1 MGKNSNISDEDI
13 LKEETQ
19 PGVVVYRS
27 NVPKGAGVFDMDIA
41 PGIKEVTIKYDLLM
55 LGCEKSFPDVEK
67 LIIGE
72 DVVSIEI
79 LNTLFPNV
87 RWVLSMNYEFE
98 TGSYLVYN
106 HFGFKTLLNAFCRG
120 ADETIDL
127 GDIDSIDNFA
137 FKGCES
143 LNIIGGE
150 DIKDW
155 QAIEQDAF
163 SESALKS
170 QPFKNGIKKA
180 GHIIV
185 DIDYTADE
193 IDIPDDRLKKIVFSS
208 DIDFTKIKKLIIHRP
223 ETVEQINYQ
232 CGFPDTLVLNT
243 DLLMHEQDV
252 AGVAHFCTSKTY
264 IKNFSVLS
272 PEFKEIDG
280 IAYTMNGKKLVA
292 CSMGKEH
299 VIIPDGVKTIGKYAF
314 ANCHVKSVIIPDSV
328 TEISESAFSS
338 CSNLETVIFG
348 KNVESIGDKAFGAC
362 VNLKSVTLPESI
374 RLRVD
379 YNMFPDKNGKRTDVW
394 LLNTFCKKPDE
405 VINLKSVEFIDGY
418 AFYGCRSTKIIN
430 EDCVKGGFKLAFF
443 GSAFMELEPVGGAY
457 MAGSMII
464 DVDKDAKE
472 LVIPETA
479 TYFLHN
485 IHNVTFIRELCKS
498 YDKIIVKNS
507 SLFFQ
512 RVLYA
517 YAAPKNLVIDCEV
530 YDDKEDFCNYIKNCS
545 NLQNIQITDKSERYM
560 TYDGVLYDKAGKTLL
575 ACPKNRHG
583 TVKIKEGTKEIEKN
597 AFFGSEVE
605 GIEMPDSVKSLE
617 KAVFFN
623 CRKLQ
628 KVKLSNSL
636 TEIPNSCFDS
646 NISLREIVIP
656 DSVST
661 IGPYAFCSSG
671 LENIH
676 LGKCIK
682 IIQYNALMNTK
693 LKELRFPA
701 SVKELQNIGPV
712 HASDV
717 YLESSNIPSYFCSSV
732 SETIKFACDFD
743 TLHKADSLAQPYVKV
758 HTPKRTVYFPSH
770 ILIDTRNE
778 LSNFIEAKNDFP
790 ENMFPYAINAR
801 VRFQIALA
809 ECKDLKSMAA
819 EKYLRGNIVDGVRE
833 FVNINEEAAL
843 VDLFRM
849 HLVDDVEAFNEI
861 LQILPNSMT
870 LAKEPAASY

>member
-1 MGKNSNISDEDI
+1 MI
-13 LKEETQ
+13 KEFKSGDGCRFMCTCL
-19 PGVVVYRS
+19 PGS
-27 NVPKGAGVFDMDIA
+27 TSVFDMDVDD
-41 PGIKEVTIKYDLLM
+41 GVEVVEFEGFDDVSIGKVA
-55 LGCEKSFPDVEK
+55 EKSFPSVK
-67 LIIGE
+67 TLVIGE
-72 DVVSIEI
+72 EVECMSIPNEM
-79 LNTLFPNV
+79 FPNV
-87 RWVLSMNYEFE
+87 R
-98 TGSYLVYN
+98 
-106 HFGFKTLLNAFCRG
+106 
-120 ADETIDL
+120 
-127 GDIDSIDNFA
+127 
-137 FKGCES
+137 
-143 LNIIGGE
+143 NIISYNRH
-150 DIKDW
+150 
-155 QAIEQDAF
+155 F
-163 SESALKS
+163 L
-170 QPFKNGIKKA
+170 N
-180 GHIIV
+180 
-185 DIDYTADE
+185 
-193 IDIPDDRLKKIVFSS
+193 S
-208 DIDFTKIKKLIIHRP
+208 DMLI
-223 ETVEQINYQ
+223 
-232 CGFPDTLVLNT
+232 
-243 DLLMHEQDV
+243 
-252 AGVAHFCTSKTY
+252 
-264 IKNFSVLS
+264 
-272 PEFKEIDG
+272 
-280 IAYTMNGKKLVA
+280 
-292 CSMGKEH
+292 
-299 VIIPDGVKTIGKYAF
+299 
-314 ANCHVKSVIIPDSV
+314 
-328 TEISESAFSS
+328 
-338 CSNLETVIFG
+338 
-348 KNVESIGDKAFGAC
+348 
-362 VNLKSVTLPESI
+362 
-374 RLRVD
+374 RVD
-379 YNMFPDKNGKRTDVW
+379 YNIFPDKNGKHTDVW

-517 YAAPKNLVIDCEV
+517 YAAPKNLIIDCEV

-597 AFFGSEVE
+597 AFFDSEVE

-617 KAVFFN
+617 KAVLFN

-717 YLESSNIPSYFCSSV
+717 YLESSNIPSYFCGSV
-732 SETIKFACDFD
+732 AETVKFACDFD
-743 TLHKADSLAQPYVKV
+743 TLYKDDSLAQPYVKV

-778 LSNFIEAKNDFP
+778 LSNFIAAKNDFP
-790 ENMFPYAINAR
+790 EDMFPYAINAR

-819 EKYLRGNIVDGVRE
+819 EKYLRGNIVDCVRE
-833 FVNINEEAAL
+833 FVNIDEEAAL

-870 LAKEPAASY
+870 LAKAYLLNESDKLKLDDLSC

>member
-1 MGKNSNISDEDI
+1 MEQI
-13 LKEETQ
+13 LHINFVKKQKERSKKTIKEFKSGDGCRFMCTCI
-19 PGVVVYRS
+19 PGS
-27 NVPKGAGVFDMDIA
+27 TSVFDMDVDD
-41 PGIKEVTIKYDLLM
+41 GVEVVEFEGFDDVSIGKVA
-55 LGCEKSFPDVEK
+55 EKSFPSVK
-67 LIIGE
+67 TLVIGE
-72 DVVSIEI
+72 EVECMSIPNEM
-79 LNTLFPNV
+79 FPNV
-87 RWVLSMNYEFE
+87 R
-98 TGSYLVYN
+98 
-106 HFGFKTLLNAFCRG
+106 
-120 ADETIDL
+120 
-127 GDIDSIDNFA
+127 
-137 FKGCES
+137 
-143 LNIIGGE
+143 NIISYNRH
-150 DIKDW
+150 
-155 QAIEQDAF
+155 F
-163 SESALKS
+163 L
-170 QPFKNGIKKA
+170 N
-180 GHIIV
+180 
-185 DIDYTADE
+185 
-193 IDIPDDRLKKIVFSS
+193 S
-208 DIDFTKIKKLIIHRP
+208 DMLI
-223 ETVEQINYQ
+223 
-232 CGFPDTLVLNT
+232 
-243 DLLMHEQDV
+243 
-252 AGVAHFCTSKTY
+252 
-264 IKNFSVLS
+264 
-272 PEFKEIDG
+272 
-280 IAYTMNGKKLVA
+280 
-292 CSMGKEH
+292 
-299 VIIPDGVKTIGKYAF
+299 
-314 ANCHVKSVIIPDSV
+314 
-328 TEISESAFSS
+328 
-338 CSNLETVIFG
+338 
-348 KNVESIGDKAFGAC
+348 
-362 VNLKSVTLPESI
+362 
-374 RLRVD
+374 RVD

-676 LGKCIK
+676 LGKCVK

-778 LSNFIEAKNDFP
+778 LSNFIAAKNDFP

-819 EKYLRGNIVDGVRE
+819 EKYLRGNIVDCVRE

-870 LAKEPAASY
+870 LAKAYLLNESDKLKLDDLSC

>member
-1 MGKNSNISDEDI
+1 M
-13 LKEETQ
+13 
-19 PGVVVYRS
+19 
-27 NVPKGAGVFDMDIA
+27 
-41 PGIKEVTIKYDLLM
+41 
-55 LGCEKSFPDVEK
+55 
-67 LIIGE
+67 
-72 DVVSIEI
+72 
-79 LNTLFPNV
+79 
-87 RWVLSMNYEFE
+87 
-98 TGSYLVYN
+98 
-106 HFGFKTLLNAFCRG
+106 
-120 ADETIDL
+120 
-127 GDIDSIDNFA
+127 
-137 FKGCES
+137 
-143 LNIIGGE
+143 
-150 DIKDW
+150 
-155 QAIEQDAF
+155 
-163 SESALKS
+163 
-170 QPFKNGIKKA
+170 
-180 GHIIV
+180 
-185 DIDYTADE
+185 
-193 IDIPDDRLKKIVFSS
+193 
-208 DIDFTKIKKLIIHRP
+208 
-223 ETVEQINYQ
+223 
-232 CGFPDTLVLNT
+232 
-243 DLLMHEQDV
+243 
-252 AGVAHFCTSKTY
+252 
-264 IKNFSVLS
+264 
-272 PEFKEIDG
+272 
-280 IAYTMNGKKLVA
+280 
-292 CSMGKEH
+292 
-299 VIIPDGVKTIGKYAF
+299 
-314 ANCHVKSVIIPDSV
+314 
-328 TEISESAFSS
+328 
-338 CSNLETVIFG
+338 
-348 KNVESIGDKAFGAC
+348 
-362 VNLKSVTLPESI
+362 
-374 RLRVD
+374 
-379 YNMFPDKNGKRTDVW
+379 
-394 LLNTFCKKPDE
+394 
-405 VINLKSVEFIDGY
+405 KSVEFIDGY

-676 LGKCIK
+676 LGKCVK

-701 SVKELQNIGPV
+701 SVN
-712 HASDV
+712 
-717 YLESSNIPSYFCSSV
+717 FCSSV

-778 LSNFIEAKNDFP
+778 LSNFIAAKNDFP

-809 ECKDLKSMAA
+809 ECKDLKSMSA
-819 EKYLRGNIVDGVRE
+819 EKYLRGNIVDCVRE

-870 LAKEPAASY
+870 LAKAYLLNESDKLKLDDLSC

>member
-1 MGKNSNISDEDI
+1 MIKEFKSSDGCRFMCTC
-13 LKEETQ
+13 L
-19 PGVVVYRS
+19 PGRTS
-27 NVPKGAGVFDMDIA
+27 VFDMDVDD
-41 PGIKEVTIKYDLLM
+41 GVEVVEFEGFDDVSIGKVA
-55 LGCEKSFPDVEK
+55 EKSFPSVK
-67 LIIGE
+67 TLVIGE
-72 DVVSIEI
+72 EVECMSIP
-79 LNTLFPNV
+79 NKMFPNV
-87 RWVLSMNYEFE
+87 R
-98 TGSYLVYN
+98 
-106 HFGFKTLLNAFCRG
+106 
-120 ADETIDL
+120 
-127 GDIDSIDNFA
+127 
-137 FKGCES
+137 
-143 LNIIGGE
+143 NIISYNRH
-150 DIKDW
+150 
-155 QAIEQDAF
+155 F
-163 SESALKS
+163 L
-170 QPFKNGIKKA
+170 N
-180 GHIIV
+180 
-185 DIDYTADE
+185 
-193 IDIPDDRLKKIVFSS
+193 S
-208 DIDFTKIKKLIIHRP
+208 DMLI
-223 ETVEQINYQ
+223 
-232 CGFPDTLVLNT
+232 
-243 DLLMHEQDV
+243 
-252 AGVAHFCTSKTY
+252 
-264 IKNFSVLS
+264 
-272 PEFKEIDG
+272 
-280 IAYTMNGKKLVA
+280 
-292 CSMGKEH
+292 
-299 VIIPDGVKTIGKYAF
+299 
-314 ANCHVKSVIIPDSV
+314 
-328 TEISESAFSS
+328 
-338 CSNLETVIFG
+338 
-348 KNVESIGDKAFGAC
+348 
-362 VNLKSVTLPESI
+362 
-374 RLRVD
+374 RVD

-405 VINLKSVEFIDGY
+405 VINLKSVELIDGY
-418 AFYGCRSTKIIN
+418 AFYGCKSTKIIN
-430 EDCVKGGFKLAFF
+430 EDCVKGGRQFAFL

-507 SLFFQ
+507 SLFFK

-583 TVKIKEGTKEIEKN
+583 AVKIKEGTKEIEKN

-605 GIEMPDSVKSLE
+605 EIEMPDSVKSLE

-701 SVKELQNIGPV
+701 SIKELQNIGPV

-743 TLHKADSLAQPYVKV
+743 TLYKDDSLAQPYVKV

-778 LSNFIEAKNDFP
+778 LSNFIAAKNDFP
-790 ENMFPYAINAR
+790 EDMFPYAINAR

-809 ECKDLKSMAA
+809 EYKDLKSIAA
-819 EKYLRGNIVDGVRE
+819 KKYLRENIVDCVRE
-833 FVNINEEAAL
+833 FVNIDEESAL
-843 VDLFRM
+843 ADFFRM
-849 HLVDDVEAFNEI
+849 HLVDDVEAFTEI

-870 LAKEPAASY
+870 LAKAYLLNESDKLKLDDLSC

>member
-1 MGKNSNISDEDI
+1 MI
-13 LKEETQ
+13 KEFKSGDGCRFMCTCL
-19 PGVVVYRS
+19 PGS
-27 NVPKGAGVFDMDIA
+27 TSVFDMDVDD
-41 PGIKEVTIKYDLLM
+41 GVEVVEFEGFDDVSIGKVA
-55 LGCEKSFPDVEK
+55 EKSFPSVK
-67 LIIGE
+67 TLVIGE
-72 DVVSIEI
+72 EVECMSIPNEM
-79 LNTLFPNV
+79 FPNV
-87 RWVLSMNYEFE
+87 R
-98 TGSYLVYN
+98 
-106 HFGFKTLLNAFCRG
+106 
-120 ADETIDL
+120 
-127 GDIDSIDNFA
+127 
-137 FKGCES
+137 
-143 LNIIGGE
+143 NIISYNRH
-150 DIKDW
+150 
-155 QAIEQDAF
+155 F
-163 SESALKS
+163 L
-170 QPFKNGIKKA
+170 N
-180 GHIIV
+180 
-185 DIDYTADE
+185 
-193 IDIPDDRLKKIVFSS
+193 S
-208 DIDFTKIKKLIIHRP
+208 DMLI
-223 ETVEQINYQ
+223 
-232 CGFPDTLVLNT
+232 
-243 DLLMHEQDV
+243 
-252 AGVAHFCTSKTY
+252 
-264 IKNFSVLS
+264 
-272 PEFKEIDG
+272 
-280 IAYTMNGKKLVA
+280 
-292 CSMGKEH
+292 
-299 VIIPDGVKTIGKYAF
+299 
-314 ANCHVKSVIIPDSV
+314 
-328 TEISESAFSS
+328 
-338 CSNLETVIFG
+338 
-348 KNVESIGDKAFGAC
+348 
-362 VNLKSVTLPESI
+362 
-374 RLRVD
+374 RVD
-379 YNMFPDKNGKRTDVW
+379 YNMFPDKNGKHADIW

-457 MAGSMII
+457 MAGNMII

-485 IHNVTFIRELCKS
+485 IHNATFIRELCKS

-507 SLFFQ
+507 SLFFK
-512 RVLYA
+512 RVLYT

-545 NLQNIQITDKSERYM
+545 NLQNIQITDKSERYV

-597 AFFGSEVE
+597 AFFGSKVE
-605 GIEMPDSVKSLE
+605 EIEMPDSVKSLE

-636 TEIPNSCFDS
+636 TEIPDSCFDS
-646 NISLREIVIP
+646 NTSLREIVIP

-661 IGPYAFCSSG
+661 IGSYAFCSSG

-676 LGKCIK
+676 LGKRVK
-682 IIQYNALMNTK
+682 VIQRDALMNTK

-701 SVKELQNIGPV
+701 SVKELQDIGPV

-717 YLESSNIPSYFCSSV
+717 YLESSNIPSYFCGSV
-732 SETIKFACDFD
+732 SETITFACDFD

-778 LSNFIEAKNDFP
+778 LSNFIAAKNDFP
-790 ENMFPYAINAR
+790 EDMFPYAINAR

-809 ECKDLKSMAA
+809 ECRDLKSIAA
-819 EKYLRGNIVDGVRE
+819 EKYLCENIVDCVRE
-833 FVNINEEAAL
+833 FVNIDEESAL

-849 HLVDDVEAFNEI
+849 HLVDDVEALTEI

-870 LAKEPAASY
+870 LAKAYLLNESDKLKLDDLSC

>member
-1 MGKNSNISDEDI
+1 MI
-13 LKEETQ
+13 KEFKSGDGCRFMCTCL
-19 PGVVVYRS
+19 PGS
-27 NVPKGAGVFDMDIA
+27 TSVFDMDVDD
-41 PGIKEVTIKYDLLM
+41 GVEVVEFEGFDDVSIGKVA
-55 LGCEKSFPDVEK
+55 EKSFPSVK
-67 LIIGE
+67 TLVIGE
-72 DVVSIEI
+72 EVECMSIPNEM
-79 LNTLFPNV
+79 FPNV
-87 RWVLSMNYEFE
+87 R
-98 TGSYLVYN
+98 
-106 HFGFKTLLNAFCRG
+106 
-120 ADETIDL
+120 
-127 GDIDSIDNFA
+127 
-137 FKGCES
+137 
-143 LNIIGGE
+143 NIISYNRH
-150 DIKDW
+150 
-155 QAIEQDAF
+155 F
-163 SESALKS
+163 L
-170 QPFKNGIKKA
+170 N
-180 GHIIV
+180 
-185 DIDYTADE
+185 
-193 IDIPDDRLKKIVFSS
+193 S
-208 DIDFTKIKKLIIHRP
+208 DMLI
-223 ETVEQINYQ
+223 
-232 CGFPDTLVLNT
+232 
-243 DLLMHEQDV
+243 
-252 AGVAHFCTSKTY
+252 
-264 IKNFSVLS
+264 
-272 PEFKEIDG
+272 
-280 IAYTMNGKKLVA
+280 
-292 CSMGKEH
+292 
-299 VIIPDGVKTIGKYAF
+299 
-314 ANCHVKSVIIPDSV
+314 
-328 TEISESAFSS
+328 
-338 CSNLETVIFG
+338 
-348 KNVESIGDKAFGAC
+348 
-362 VNLKSVTLPESI
+362 
-374 RLRVD
+374 RVD

-597 AFFGSEVE
+597 AFFDSEVE

-656 DSVST
+656 DSVNT

-717 YLESSNIPSYFCSSV
+717 YLESSNIPSYFCGSV
-732 SETIKFACDFD
+732 AETVKFACDFD
-743 TLHKADSLAQPYVKV
+743 TLYKDDSLAQPYVKV

-778 LSNFIEAKNDFP
+778 LSNFIAAKNDFP
-790 ENMFPYAINAR
+790 EDMFPYAINAR

-819 EKYLRGNIVDGVRE
+819 ENYLRGNIVDCVRE
-833 FVNINEEAAL
+833 FVNIDEEAAL

-870 LAKEPAASY
+870 LAKAYLLNESDKLKLDDLSC

>member
-1 MGKNSNISDEDI
+1 MI
-13 LKEETQ
+13 KEFKSGDGCRFMCTCL
-19 PGVVVYRS
+19 PGS
-27 NVPKGAGVFDMDIA
+27 TSVFDMDVDD
-41 PGIKEVTIKYDLLM
+41 GVEVVEFEGFDDVSIGKVA
-55 LGCEKSFPDVEK
+55 EKSFPSVK
-67 LIIGE
+67 TLVIGE
-72 DVVSIEI
+72 EVECMSIPNEM
-79 LNTLFPNV
+79 FPNV
-87 RWVLSMNYEFE
+87 R
-98 TGSYLVYN
+98 
-106 HFGFKTLLNAFCRG
+106 
-120 ADETIDL
+120 
-127 GDIDSIDNFA
+127 
-137 FKGCES
+137 
-143 LNIIGGE
+143 NIISYNRH
-150 DIKDW
+150 
-155 QAIEQDAF
+155 F
-163 SESALKS
+163 L
-170 QPFKNGIKKA
+170 N
-180 GHIIV
+180 
-185 DIDYTADE
+185 
-193 IDIPDDRLKKIVFSS
+193 S
-208 DIDFTKIKKLIIHRP
+208 DMLI
-223 ETVEQINYQ
+223 
-232 CGFPDTLVLNT
+232 
-243 DLLMHEQDV
+243 
-252 AGVAHFCTSKTY
+252 
-264 IKNFSVLS
+264 
-272 PEFKEIDG
+272 
-280 IAYTMNGKKLVA
+280 
-292 CSMGKEH
+292 
-299 VIIPDGVKTIGKYAF
+299 
-314 ANCHVKSVIIPDSV
+314 
-328 TEISESAFSS
+328 
-338 CSNLETVIFG
+338 
-348 KNVESIGDKAFGAC
+348 
-362 VNLKSVTLPESI
+362 
-374 RLRVD
+374 RVD

-717 YLESSNIPSYFCSSV
+717 YLESSNIPSYFCGSV
-732 SETIKFACDFD
+732 SETITFACDFD
-743 TLHKADSLAQPYVKV
+743 TLHKVDSLAQPYVKV

-778 LSNFIEAKNDFP
+778 LSNFIAAKNDFP

-809 ECKDLKSMAA
+809 ECRDLKSMAA
-819 EKYLRGNIVDGVRE
+819 EKYLRGNIVDCVRE
-833 FVNINEEAAL
+833 FVNIDEESAL

-849 HLVDDVEAFNEI
+849 HLVDDVEAFAEI
-861 LQILPNSMT
+861 LQILPNNMA
-870 LAKEPAASY
+870 LAKAYLLNESDKLKLDDLSC

>member
-1 MGKNSNISDEDI
+1 M
-13 LKEETQ
+13 
-19 PGVVVYRS
+19 
-27 NVPKGAGVFDMDIA
+27 
-41 PGIKEVTIKYDLLM
+41 
-55 LGCEKSFPDVEK
+55 
-67 LIIGE
+67 
-72 DVVSIEI
+72 
-79 LNTLFPNV
+79 
-87 RWVLSMNYEFE
+87 
-98 TGSYLVYN
+98 
-106 HFGFKTLLNAFCRG
+106 
-120 ADETIDL
+120 
-127 GDIDSIDNFA
+127 
-137 FKGCES
+137 
-143 LNIIGGE
+143 
-150 DIKDW
+150 
-155 QAIEQDAF
+155 
-163 SESALKS
+163 
-170 QPFKNGIKKA
+170 
-180 GHIIV
+180 
-185 DIDYTADE
+185 
-193 IDIPDDRLKKIVFSS
+193 
-208 DIDFTKIKKLIIHRP
+208 
-223 ETVEQINYQ
+223 
-232 CGFPDTLVLNT
+232 
-243 DLLMHEQDV
+243 
-252 AGVAHFCTSKTY
+252 
-264 IKNFSVLS
+264 
-272 PEFKEIDG
+272 
-280 IAYTMNGKKLVA
+280 
-292 CSMGKEH
+292 
-299 VIIPDGVKTIGKYAF
+299 
-314 ANCHVKSVIIPDSV
+314 
-328 TEISESAFSS
+328 
-338 CSNLETVIFG
+338 
-348 KNVESIGDKAFGAC
+348 
-362 VNLKSVTLPESI
+362 
-374 RLRVD
+374 
-379 YNMFPDKNGKRTDVW
+379 
-394 LLNTFCKKPDE
+394 
-405 VINLKSVEFIDGY
+405 KSVEFIDGY

-605 GIEMPDSVKSLE
+605 GIEIPDSVKSLE

-819 EKYLRGNIVDGVRE
+819 EKYLRGNIVDCVRE

-870 LAKEPAASY
+870 LAKAYLLNESDKLKLDDLSC

>member
-1 MGKNSNISDEDI
+1 MI
-13 LKEETQ
+13 KEFKSGDGCRFMCTCI
-19 PGVVVYRS
+19 PGS
-27 NVPKGAGVFDMDIA
+27 TSVFDMDVDD
-41 PGIKEVTIKYDLLM
+41 GVEVVEFEGFDDVSIGKVA
-55 LGCEKSFPDVEK
+55 EKSFPSVK
-67 LIIGE
+67 TLVIGE
-72 DVVSIEI
+72 EVECMSIPNEM
-79 LNTLFPNV
+79 FPNV
-87 RWVLSMNYEFE
+87 R
-98 TGSYLVYN
+98 
-106 HFGFKTLLNAFCRG
+106 
-120 ADETIDL
+120 
-127 GDIDSIDNFA
+127 
-137 FKGCES
+137 
-143 LNIIGGE
+143 NIISYNRH
-150 DIKDW
+150 
-155 QAIEQDAF
+155 F
-163 SESALKS
+163 L
-170 QPFKNGIKKA
+170 N
-180 GHIIV
+180 
-185 DIDYTADE
+185 
-193 IDIPDDRLKKIVFSS
+193 S
-208 DIDFTKIKKLIIHRP
+208 DMLI
-223 ETVEQINYQ
+223 
-232 CGFPDTLVLNT
+232 
-243 DLLMHEQDV
+243 
-252 AGVAHFCTSKTY
+252 
-264 IKNFSVLS
+264 
-272 PEFKEIDG
+272 
-280 IAYTMNGKKLVA
+280 
-292 CSMGKEH
+292 
-299 VIIPDGVKTIGKYAF
+299 
-314 ANCHVKSVIIPDSV
+314 
-328 TEISESAFSS
+328 
-338 CSNLETVIFG
+338 
-348 KNVESIGDKAFGAC
+348 
-362 VNLKSVTLPESI
+362 
-374 RLRVD
+374 RVD

-605 GIEMPDSVKSLE
+605 EIEMPDSVKSLE

-636 TEIPNSCFDS
+636 TEIPDSCFDS
-646 NISLREIVIP
+646 NTSLREIVIP
-656 DSVST
+656 DSVRT

-676 LGKCIK
+676 LGKHVK
-682 IIQYNALMNTK
+682 VIQHDALMDTK

-701 SVKELQNIGPV
+701 SVKELQDIGPL

-732 SETIKFACDFD
+732 SEIITFACDFD

-770 ILIDTRNE
+770 ILIDTSNE
-778 LSNFIEAKNDFP
+778 LSNFIEARNDFP
-790 ENMFPYAINAR
+790 ENMFPYAIDAR
-801 VRFQIALA
+801 IRFQIALA
-809 ECKDLKSMAA
+809 ECRDLKSITA
-819 EKYLRGNIVDGVRE
+819 EKYLRKNIVDCVRE
-833 FVNINEEAAL
+833 FINIDEESAL
-843 VDLFRM
+843 VDLFRI
-849 HLVDDVEAFNEI
+849 HLVDNVEALTEI
-861 LQILPNSMT
+861 LQILPNSMV
-870 LAKEPAASY
+870 LAKAYLLNESEKLKLDDLSC

>member
-1 MGKNSNISDEDI
+1 MI
-13 LKEETQ
+13 KEFKSGDGCRFMCTCL
-19 PGVVVYRS
+19 PGS
-27 NVPKGAGVFDMDIA
+27 TSVFDMDVDD
-41 PGIKEVTIKYDLLM
+41 GVEVVEFEGFDDVSIGKVA
-55 LGCEKSFPDVEK
+55 EKSFPSVKTLVVGEEVEC
-67 LIIGE
+67 I
-72 DVVSIEI
+72 SIP
-79 LNTLFPNV
+79 NKMFPNV
-87 RWVLSMNYEFE
+87 R
-98 TGSYLVYN
+98 
-106 HFGFKTLLNAFCRG
+106 
-120 ADETIDL
+120 
-127 GDIDSIDNFA
+127 
-137 FKGCES
+137 
-143 LNIIGGE
+143 NIISYNRH
-150 DIKDW
+150 
-155 QAIEQDAF
+155 F
-163 SESALKS
+163 L
-170 QPFKNGIKKA
+170 N
-180 GHIIV
+180 
-185 DIDYTADE
+185 
-193 IDIPDDRLKKIVFSS
+193 S
-208 DIDFTKIKKLIIHRP
+208 DMLI
-223 ETVEQINYQ
+223 
-232 CGFPDTLVLNT
+232 
-243 DLLMHEQDV
+243 
-252 AGVAHFCTSKTY
+252 
-264 IKNFSVLS
+264 
-272 PEFKEIDG
+272 
-280 IAYTMNGKKLVA
+280 
-292 CSMGKEH
+292 
-299 VIIPDGVKTIGKYAF
+299 
-314 ANCHVKSVIIPDSV
+314 
-328 TEISESAFSS
+328 
-338 CSNLETVIFG
+338 
-348 KNVESIGDKAFGAC
+348 
-362 VNLKSVTLPESI
+362 
-374 RLRVD
+374 RVD
-379 YNMFPDKNGKRTDVW
+379 YNMFPDKNGKHTDVW

-430 EDCVKGGFKLAFF
+430 ENCVKGGFKLAFF

-485 IHNVTFIRELCKS
+485 IHSVTFIRELCKS

-507 SLFFQ
+507 SLFFK

-545 NLQNIQITDKSERYM
+545 NLQNIQITDKSEKYM

-583 TVKIKEGTKEIEKN
+583 TVKIKEETKEIEKN

-717 YLESSNIPSYFCSSV
+717 YLESSNIPFYFCSSV

-819 EKYLRGNIVDGVRE
+819 EKYLRGNIVDCVRE

-870 LAKEPAASY
+870 LAKAYLLNESDKLKLDDLSC

>member
-1 MGKNSNISDEDI
+1 MI
-13 LKEETQ
+13 KEFKSGDGCRFMCTCI
-19 PGVVVYRS
+19 PGS
-27 NVPKGAGVFDMDIA
+27 TSVFDMDVDDGVQVVEFEGFDDVSIGKVA
-41 PGIKEVTIKYDLLM
+41 
-55 LGCEKSFPDVEK
+55 EKSFPSVK
-67 LIIGE
+67 TLVIGE
-72 DVVSIEI
+72 EVECMSIPNEM
-79 LNTLFPNV
+79 FPNV
-87 RWVLSMNYEFE
+87 R
-98 TGSYLVYN
+98 
-106 HFGFKTLLNAFCRG
+106 
-120 ADETIDL
+120 
-127 GDIDSIDNFA
+127 
-137 FKGCES
+137 
-143 LNIIGGE
+143 NIISYNRH
-150 DIKDW
+150 
-155 QAIEQDAF
+155 F
-163 SESALKS
+163 L
-170 QPFKNGIKKA
+170 N
-180 GHIIV
+180 
-185 DIDYTADE
+185 
-193 IDIPDDRLKKIVFSS
+193 S
-208 DIDFTKIKKLIIHRP
+208 DMLI
-223 ETVEQINYQ
+223 
-232 CGFPDTLVLNT
+232 
-243 DLLMHEQDV
+243 
-252 AGVAHFCTSKTY
+252 
-264 IKNFSVLS
+264 
-272 PEFKEIDG
+272 
-280 IAYTMNGKKLVA
+280 
-292 CSMGKEH
+292 
-299 VIIPDGVKTIGKYAF
+299 
-314 ANCHVKSVIIPDSV
+314 
-328 TEISESAFSS
+328 
-338 CSNLETVIFG
+338 
-348 KNVESIGDKAFGAC
+348 
-362 VNLKSVTLPESI
+362 
-374 RLRVD
+374 RVD

-717 YLESSNIPSYFCSSV
+717 YLESSNIPSYFCGSV
-732 SETIKFACDFD
+732 SETITFACDFD
-743 TLHKADSLAQPYVKV
+743 TLHKVDSLAQPYVKV

-778 LSNFIEAKNDFP
+778 LSNFIAAKNDFP

-809 ECKDLKSMAA
+809 ECRDLKSMAA
-819 EKYLRGNIVDGVRE
+819 EKYLRGNIVDCVRE
-833 FVNINEEAAL
+833 FVNIDEESAL

-849 HLVDDVEAFNEI
+849 HLVDDVEAFAEI
-861 LQILPNSMT
+861 LQILPNNMA
-870 LAKEPAASY
+870 LAKAYLLNESDKLKLDDLSC

>member
-1 MGKNSNISDEDI
+1 MI
-13 LKEETQ
+13 KEFKSGDGCRFMCTCI
-19 PGVVVYRS
+19 PGS
-27 NVPKGAGVFDMDIA
+27 TSVFDMDVDD
-41 PGIKEVTIKYDLLM
+41 GVEVVEFEGFDDVSIGKVA
-55 LGCEKSFPDVEK
+55 EKSFPSVK
-67 LIIGE
+67 TLVIGE
-72 DVVSIEI
+72 EVECMSIPNEM
-79 LNTLFPNV
+79 FPNV
-87 RWVLSMNYEFE
+87 R
-98 TGSYLVYN
+98 
-106 HFGFKTLLNAFCRG
+106 
-120 ADETIDL
+120 
-127 GDIDSIDNFA
+127 
-137 FKGCES
+137 
-143 LNIIGGE
+143 NIISYNRH
-150 DIKDW
+150 
-155 QAIEQDAF
+155 F
-163 SESALKS
+163 L
-170 QPFKNGIKKA
+170 N
-180 GHIIV
+180 
-185 DIDYTADE
+185 
-193 IDIPDDRLKKIVFSS
+193 S
-208 DIDFTKIKKLIIHRP
+208 DMLI
-223 ETVEQINYQ
+223 
-232 CGFPDTLVLNT
+232 
-243 DLLMHEQDV
+243 
-252 AGVAHFCTSKTY
+252 
-264 IKNFSVLS
+264 
-272 PEFKEIDG
+272 
-280 IAYTMNGKKLVA
+280 
-292 CSMGKEH
+292 
-299 VIIPDGVKTIGKYAF
+299 
-314 ANCHVKSVIIPDSV
+314 
-328 TEISESAFSS
+328 
-338 CSNLETVIFG
+338 
-348 KNVESIGDKAFGAC
+348 
-362 VNLKSVTLPESI
+362 
-374 RLRVD
+374 RVD

-717 YLESSNIPSYFCSSV
+717 YLESSNIPSYFCGSV
-732 SETIKFACDFD
+732 SETITFACDFD
-743 TLHKADSLAQPYVKV
+743 TLHKVDSLAQPYVKV

-778 LSNFIEAKNDFP
+778 LSNFIAAKNDFP

-809 ECKDLKSMAA
+809 ECRDLKSMAA
-819 EKYLRGNIVDGVRE
+819 EKYLRGNIVDCVRE
-833 FVNINEEAAL
+833 FVNIDEESAL

-849 HLVDDVEAFNEI
+849 HLVDDVEAFAEI
-861 LQILPNSMT
+861 LQILPNNMA
-870 LAKEPAASY
+870 LAKAYLLNESDKLKLDDLSC

>member
-1 MGKNSNISDEDI
+1 MI
-13 LKEETQ
+13 KEFKSGDGCRFMCTCL
-19 PGVVVYRS
+19 PGS
-27 NVPKGAGVFDMDIA
+27 TSVFDMDVDD
-41 PGIKEVTIKYDLLM
+41 GVEVVEFEGFDDVSIGKVA
-55 LGCEKSFPDVEK
+55 EKSFPSVK
-67 LIIGE
+67 TLVIGE
-72 DVVSIEI
+72 EVECMSIPNEM
-79 LNTLFPNV
+79 FPNV
-87 RWVLSMNYEFE
+87 R
-98 TGSYLVYN
+98 
-106 HFGFKTLLNAFCRG
+106 
-120 ADETIDL
+120 
-127 GDIDSIDNFA
+127 
-137 FKGCES
+137 
-143 LNIIGGE
+143 NIISYNRH
-150 DIKDW
+150 
-155 QAIEQDAF
+155 F
-163 SESALKS
+163 L
-170 QPFKNGIKKA
+170 N
-180 GHIIV
+180 
-185 DIDYTADE
+185 
-193 IDIPDDRLKKIVFSS
+193 S
-208 DIDFTKIKKLIIHRP
+208 DMLI
-223 ETVEQINYQ
+223 
-232 CGFPDTLVLNT
+232 
-243 DLLMHEQDV
+243 
-252 AGVAHFCTSKTY
+252 
-264 IKNFSVLS
+264 
-272 PEFKEIDG
+272 
-280 IAYTMNGKKLVA
+280 
-292 CSMGKEH
+292 
-299 VIIPDGVKTIGKYAF
+299 
-314 ANCHVKSVIIPDSV
+314 
-328 TEISESAFSS
+328 
-338 CSNLETVIFG
+338 
-348 KNVESIGDKAFGAC
+348 
-362 VNLKSVTLPESI
+362 
-374 RLRVD
+374 RVD

-597 AFFGSEVE
+597 AFFDSEVE

-717 YLESSNIPSYFCSSV
+717 YLESSNIPSYFCGSV
-732 SETIKFACDFD
+732 AETVKFACDFD
-743 TLHKADSLAQPYVKV
+743 TLYKDDSLAQPYVKV

-778 LSNFIEAKNDFP
+778 LSNFIAAKNDFP
-790 ENMFPYAINAR
+790 EDMFPYAINAR

-819 EKYLRGNIVDGVRE
+819 EKYLRGNIVDCVRE
-833 FVNINEEAAL
+833 FVNIDEEAAL

-870 LAKEPAASY
+870 LAKAYLLNESDKLKLDDLSC

>member
-1 MGKNSNISDEDI
+1 MTGKNITKRKKVFAFVCIVIFFGEAI
-13 LKEETQ
+13 LFVLNAATDYKTYTDSKVVKAEVINVSGTKNGMLDVKYRYNYDGDKYEESARQSVGKIKVGDKKEIRIRKNAPEQIVTAWKILHINFVKKQ
-19 PGVVVYRS
+19 KERSKKMIKEFKSGDGCRFMCTCLPGS
-27 NVPKGAGVFDMDIA
+27 TSVFDMDVDD
-41 PGIKEVTIKYDLLM
+41 GVEVVEFEGFDDVSIGKVA
-55 LGCEKSFPDVEK
+55 EKSFPSVK
-67 LIIGE
+67 TLVIGE
-72 DVVSIEI
+72 EVECMSIPNEM
-79 LNTLFPNV
+79 FPNV
-87 RWVLSMNYEFE
+87 R
-98 TGSYLVYN
+98 
-106 HFGFKTLLNAFCRG
+106 
-120 ADETIDL
+120 
-127 GDIDSIDNFA
+127 
-137 FKGCES
+137 
-143 LNIIGGE
+143 NIISYNRH
-150 DIKDW
+150 
-155 QAIEQDAF
+155 F
-163 SESALKS
+163 L
-170 QPFKNGIKKA
+170 N
-180 GHIIV
+180 
-185 DIDYTADE
+185 
-193 IDIPDDRLKKIVFSS
+193 S
-208 DIDFTKIKKLIIHRP
+208 DMLI
-223 ETVEQINYQ
+223 
-232 CGFPDTLVLNT
+232 
-243 DLLMHEQDV
+243 
-252 AGVAHFCTSKTY
+252 
-264 IKNFSVLS
+264 
-272 PEFKEIDG
+272 
-280 IAYTMNGKKLVA
+280 
-292 CSMGKEH
+292 
-299 VIIPDGVKTIGKYAF
+299 
-314 ANCHVKSVIIPDSV
+314 
-328 TEISESAFSS
+328 
-338 CSNLETVIFG
+338 
-348 KNVESIGDKAFGAC
+348 
-362 VNLKSVTLPESI
+362 
-374 RLRVD
+374 RVD

-819 EKYLRGNIVDGVRE
+819 EKYLRGNIVDCVRE

-870 LAKEPAASY
+870 LAKAYLLNESDKLKLDDLSC